1 MSSPLY
7 TRGKNYAVVAQW
19 LFAIGMVVLPAV
31 SVAQPLEANNA
42 TISSCTFI
50 NTVAGSSGYGKK
62 FNWQS
67 EAKTVALSQ
76 AEKLGAS
83 HVVWE
88 AFNPVGAFNG
98 VAVAKVYK
106 CTS

>member
-1 MSSPLY
+1 MSI
-7 TRGKNYAVVAQW
+7 NYW
-19 LFAIGMVVLPAV
+19 GCRLPAV
-31 SVAQPLEANNA
+31 SAAQPFEANSA

-50 NTVAGSSGYGKK
+50 NTVAASSGYGKK

-67 EAKTVALSQ
+67 EAKTVALSH

-88 AFNPVGAFNG
+88 AFNPVDAFNG